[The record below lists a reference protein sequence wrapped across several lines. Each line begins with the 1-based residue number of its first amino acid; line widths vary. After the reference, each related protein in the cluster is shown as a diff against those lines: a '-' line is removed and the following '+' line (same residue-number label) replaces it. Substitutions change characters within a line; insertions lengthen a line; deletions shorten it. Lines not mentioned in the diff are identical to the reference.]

1 MNKCSWWLCIDCHY
15 LLFTAEH
22 RHLIL
27 IITLTKAVTVSA
39 NSSLAQINSL
49 LLTCPR
55 NQITT
60 IHQVIIVTI
69 ILILLTI
76 NNILI
81 ISLIIII
88 YSVTLHNP
96 SLSIIFIMVTSAQ
109 RKLKRICSETS

>member
-1 MNKCSWWLCIDCHY
+1 M
-15 LLFTAEH
+15 
-22 RHLIL
+22 
-27 IITLTKAVTVSA
+27 SA

-69 ILILLTI
+69 IIILLTI